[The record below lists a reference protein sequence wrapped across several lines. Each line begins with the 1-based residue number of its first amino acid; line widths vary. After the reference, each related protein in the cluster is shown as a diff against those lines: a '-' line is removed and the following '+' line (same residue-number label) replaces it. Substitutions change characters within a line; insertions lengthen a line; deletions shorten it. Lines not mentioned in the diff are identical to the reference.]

1 MHRVH
6 SFCKYL
12 FLHVPQLG
20 FDALLLG
27 SSCAKHQYCNKGK
40 NTSRQK
46 IYIPFA
52 VSNAQQSQKK
62 PSNATIMKLALDDFR
77 LFLRLFLSP
86 VSSSASTSLLNQRQL
101 TQFSAVSDARP
112 QSKVEVYPESV
123 SLQHQNSPC

>member
-12 FLHVPQLG
+12 LLHFPQLG

-27 SSCAKHQYCNKGK
+27 SNCAKHQYCNKGK
-40 NTSRQK
+40 KTSRQK

-112 QSKVEVYPESV
+112 QSKVEVYSESV
-123 SLQHQNSPC
+123 SLQHQSSPC